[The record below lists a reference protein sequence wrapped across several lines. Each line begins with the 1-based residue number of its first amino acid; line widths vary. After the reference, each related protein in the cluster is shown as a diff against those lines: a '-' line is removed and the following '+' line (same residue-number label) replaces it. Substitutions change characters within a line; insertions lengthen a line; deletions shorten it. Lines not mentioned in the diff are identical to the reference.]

1 MMNGV
6 LVFPPVWLEG
16 KEHDDFTLDEPT
28 LVFVRRVTSFS
39 GLGAG
44 FITEYE
50 VVQSGLESG
59 ESWRSSLTPSIRRAI
74 QVYRAVA
81 DRPVSAPELKL
92 VVGGLS

>member
-1 MMNGV
+1 
-6 LVFPPVWLEG
+6 
-16 KEHDDFTLDEPT
+16 
-28 LVFVRRVTSFS
+28 
-39 GLGAG
+39 
-44 FITEYE
+44 
-50 VVQSGLESG
+50 VQSGLESG